1 MIIKYCP
8 KCNMRPY
15 TTDMAVTNCP
25 SCNSNLIIEAVNS
38 ENDLIERPQLNI
50 SPNFNQESD
59 AGSNYG
65 SYGEEDSVTP
75 VYPPINPISADAGEK
90 SKKNEIIGRV
100 YGYINSAEEAGKYKR
115 IFITKIIDALIY
127 GQRTEDVLHR
137 FYLRPEGDTSIQNDI
152 PVVIHGT
159 LSAGSGITNNS
170 LVRVRGKYHNGAF
183 YARKITVM
191 NNGRESS
198 VRPQVSLS
206 KLFITILSLLFLF
219 AGIGLFIFDRNGVNT
234 GLLYAKN
241 FLIIFAVVYLILYLL
256 SLIMMSRSKFAF
268 AAIALAGGGIKG
280 IGIINFIL
288 SIAISIPIFKLLL
301 SVGFNIAGVFF
312 TFGPIIIIVIGIILM
327 ISCIVR

>member
-15 TTDMAVTNCP
+15 TTDMSATNCP
-25 SCNSNLIIEAVNS
+25 SCNSNLMIEAVNS
-38 ENDLIERPQLNI
+38 ENDLIGRPQLNI

-59 AGSNYG
+59 AGSNYD
-65 SYGEEDSVTP
+65 SYGEENQT
-75 VYPPINPISADAGEK
+75 PPIYTPINLKSSDTSEK

-100 YGYINSAEEAGKYKR
+100 YGYSNSAEEAGKYKR

-137 FYLRPEGDTSIQNDI
+137 FYLRPEGDTSIQNDV

-159 LSAGSGITNNS
+159 LSAGSGITDNS
-170 LVRVRGKYHNGAF
+170 LVKVRGKYHNGAF

-219 AGIGLFIFDRNGVNT
+219 TGIGLFIFDRNGVNT

-256 SLIMMSRSKFAF
+256 SLIMMARSKFAF
-268 AAIALAGGGIKG
+268 AAIALSCGGIKG

-301 SVGFNIAGVFF
+301 SVGFNIAGIFS

>member
-8 KCNMRPY
+8 KCTMRPY
-15 TTDMAVTNCP
+15 TTDMSVTNCP
-25 SCNSNLIIEAVNS
+25 SCNSNLMIEAVNS
-38 ENDLIERPQLNI
+38 ENDLIGRPQLNI

-59 AGSNYG
+59 AGSNYD
-65 SYGEEDSVTP
+65 SYGEVDSVTP
-75 VYPPINPISADAGEK
+75 VYPPINSISTDAG
-90 SKKNEIIGRV
+90 KKNEIIGRV
-100 YGYINSAEEAGKYKR
+100 YGYSNSAEEAGKYKR

-137 FYLRPEGDTSIQNDI
+137 FYLRPEGDTSIQNDV

-159 LSAGSGITNNS
+159 LSAGSGITDNS
-170 LVRVRGKYHNGAF
+170 LVKVRGKYHNGAF

-219 AGIGLFIFDRNGVNT
+219 TGIGLFIFDRNGVNT

-241 FLIIFAVVYLILYLL
+241 FFIIFAVVYLVLYLL
-256 SLIMMSRSKFAF
+256 SLIMMARSKFAF
-268 AAIALAGGGIKG
+268 AAIALSGGGIKG

-301 SVGFNIAGVFF
+301 SVGFNIAGIFS